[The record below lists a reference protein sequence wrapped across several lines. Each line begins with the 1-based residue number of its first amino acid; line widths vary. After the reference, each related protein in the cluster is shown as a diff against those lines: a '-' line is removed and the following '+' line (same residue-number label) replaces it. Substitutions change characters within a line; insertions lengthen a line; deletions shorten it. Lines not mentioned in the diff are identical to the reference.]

1 MKQELS
7 NQLNQ
12 YLADSAVLYIKLHN
26 LHWNVVGPDF
36 KPVHEYLEGLYDT
49 MPEILDEVAEALKM
63 HGETP
68 LASLKDYLAVTDLEE
83 LPSKELRS
91 LEILPIVKGD
101 MISMK
106 AEADAIRSEA
116 DAEGLYDLVAMM
128 EGHLG
133 GYSKTIWFLES
144 MMK

>member
-1 MKQELS
+1 
-7 NQLNQ
+7 
-12 YLADSAVLYIKLHN
+12 
-26 LHWNVVGPDF
+26 
-36 KPVHEYLEGLYDT
+36 
-49 MPEILDEVAEALKM
+49 
-63 HGETP
+63 
-68 LASLKDYLAVTDLEE
+68 
-83 LPSKELRS
+83 
-91 LEILPIVKGD
+91 
-101 MISMK
+101 MK